1 MVRIFTK
8 LVDFYFHLKWL
19 AVGVCCVSLKFFEIN
34 SLTIDFTKKNI
45 LNYFLGAFGILFI
58 IPNVKM
64 KTFEE
69 TDGVTSKKLTMKD
82 LLRVCTYVF
91 ILRI

>member
-19 AVGVCCVSLKFFEIN
+19 AVGVCCVSLKFFELN
-34 SLTIDFTKKNI
+34 SLTIENI
-45 LNYFLGAFGILFI
+45 LNYSLGAFGILFI

>member
-1 MVRIFTK
+1 MCEFEN
-8 LVDFYFHLKWL
+8 
-19 AVGVCCVSLKFFEIN
+19 FFEIN
-34 SLTIDFTKKNI
+34 FLTIDFTKKKI
-45 LNYFLGAFGILFI
+45 FWIIYLGAFGILFI

-82 LLRVCTYVF
+82 LMRVCTLDIFKNLKIRFVYF
-91 ILRI
+91 SNCEKKDSQFKK

>member
-1 MVRIFTK
+1 MCEFEN
-8 LVDFYFHLKWL
+8 
-19 AVGVCCVSLKFFEIN
+19 FFEIN
-34 SLTIDFTKKNI
+34 FLTIDFTKKKI
-45 LNYFLGAFGILFI
+45 FWIIYLGAFGILFI

-82 LLRVCTYVF
+82 LLRVCTKN
-91 ILRI
+91 LKN